1 MNLGAE
7 PKKVALLSG
16 ILLVGAVAVWYANSD
31 EGGVAAL
38 PSSQAVTAAPVAAA
52 PGIRTPG
59 PRTKAAPSGRRQ
71 TSNRATATAWTPRL
85 GAQNPEDRPDP
96 ATVDPALKLDLLAKV
111 QAVELGAPGRN
122 LFVFGAAPPAHIDL
136 PKAPTI
142 STRPPVG
149 PLAPPPPPVPA
160 MPAPPSAPPMTLKYY
175 GFKVSRSDGHKA
187 AFLLDGEDIL
197 IGGENDILKK
207 HYRIV
212 RINTTSIVIED
223 TDFKTT
229 QTLPIQESAAV

>member
-7 PKKVALLSG
+7 PKKVAILAG
-16 ILLVGAVAVWYANSD
+16 ILVVGAVAVWYANSD
-31 EGGVAAL
+31 SAGAPAPPASRPVSAE
-38 PSSQAVTAAPVAAA
+38 PVAVA

-59 PRTKAAPSGRRQ
+59 PRTKAAQSGRRQ

-96 ATVDPALKLDLLAKV
+96 ATVDPALKLDMLAKV
-111 QAVELGAPGRN
+111 RAVELGAPGRN
-122 LFVFGAAPPAHIDL
+122 LFVFGAAPVAHMDL

-142 STRPPVG
+142 STRGPVG
-149 PLAPPPPPVPA
+149 PVAPPPPA
-160 MPAPPSAPPMTLKYY
+160 AFAAPTPSAPPIPFKYY

-187 AFLLDGEDIL
+187 AFLLDGDDIL
-197 IGGENDILKK
+197 IGGENDILKN

-212 RINTTSIVIED
+212 KINTNSIVIED
-223 TDFKTT
+223 TDFKTP
-229 QTLPIQESAAV
+229 QTLPIQESAAI